1 MKKIVPD
8 PPANLITTPY
18 FSIHSEIIPPD
29 ALAHASE
36 LLRGVEETFAHCRR
50 NQDGDPCMNML
61 ANAQNA
67 TEMARVLIEHALNKI

>member
-18 FSIHSEIIPPD
+18 FSIHSEMIPPD

-36 LLRGVEETFAHCRR
+36 LLRGAEDTLDQYRR
-50 NQDGDPCMNML
+50 EHGAEPGLNML
-61 ANAQNA
+61 ANVLHS
-67 TEMARVLIEHALNKI
+67 TEMARVLVEHALQKM

>member
-8 PPANLITTPY
+8 PPSNLITTPY

-36 LLRGVEETFAHCRR
+36 LLRGVEETLLTVDEIRTVT
-50 NQDGDPCMNML
+50 L
-61 ANAQNA
+61 A
-67 TEMARVLIEHALNKI
+67 